1 LEVGNSPSQYLKT
14 RHIYKRF
21 QIICRRDLLR
31 MRHARLA
38 AHAPSVIAETILF
51 LFQIAILET
60 FILIR
65 EAHRGGK
72 GVHAKGNQQR
82 SGDNGGVAKKLEK
95 TGPRCCSECSLPS
108 TFRLRRG
115 AHKFKAD
122 PKLGISLSESGIWN
136 GHGMGD
142 SPGI

>member
-1 LEVGNSPSQYLKT
+1 MGLGDSPSQYLKS
-14 RHIYKRF
+14 RRIYKRF

-65 EAHRGGK
+65 EAHREGK
-72 GVHAKGNQQR
+72 GRTREGQSTTKRRQQR
-82 SGDNGGVAKKLEK
+82 CWQRTRKKWDQDAAVSVLSRAHYKRRSQVESRSKPWDQSVRERNMERTWDGGF
-95 TGPRCCSECSLPS
+95 T
-108 TFRLRRG
+108 
-115 AHKFKAD
+115 
-122 PKLGISLSESGIWN
+122 
-136 GHGMGD
+136 
-142 SPGI
+142 